1 MRQIYLQRQFYQLA
15 KRSPVKLS
23 EEAKYR
29 LRMVMAW
36 QALRQQGLPGG
47 KAADALGIS
56 RATLYRW
63 NGRLE
68 SEGLKGLEQRSR
80 RPKRVRQRQWG
91 LKEITLIQELRALYP
106 RWGKEKLAVL
116 ARREGTNLSVSTIG
130 RILKYIQQ
138 RGYLKEIVL
147 YRPRY
152 TKRRPKRPYAIRKP
166 KDYRV
171 DEPGDLVQ
179 IDTLDMH
186 PFPQIHFKHF
196 TARDVISRWDV
207 IETFPSA
214 SSANA
219 KAFLSTVIK
228 RMPFPVKAVQVDGG
242 SEFKKHFEETC
253 AELGLKLFVL
263 PPRSPKLNGR
273 VERAHRTHLDEFY
286 SAYPIDFASPT
297 LNNVLEE
304 WERIYNKV
312 RPHRALDNLTPYEY
326 IQQYHPS
333 MIPQLSH
340 MY

>member
-15 KRSPVKLS
+15 KRLPPELS
-23 EEAKYR
+23 EQAKYR

-36 QALRQQGLPGG
+36 QALRQQGFVGG
-47 KAADALGIS
+47 KAAEVLGLS

-63 NGRLE
+63 QGRLE
-68 SEGLKGLEQRSR
+68 SKGLKGLEEHSR

-91 LKEITLIQELRALYP
+91 VKEITVIQELRALYP

-116 ARREGTNLSVSTIG
+116 ARREGENLSVSTIG
-130 RILKYIQQ
+130 RILKYIKQ
-138 RGYLKEIVL
+138 RGYLKDIEFN
-147 YRPRY
+147 RPRY
-152 TKRRPKRPYAIRKP
+152 TKRQPKRPYAVRKP
-166 KDYRV
+166 KDYAV
-171 DEPGDLVQ
+171 DKPGDLVQ
-179 IDTLDMH
+179 IDTLDIH
-186 PFPQIHFKHF
+186 PFPAIHFKHF

-242 SEFKKHFEETC
+242 SEFKKYFEETC
-253 AELGLKLFVL
+253 KELGLKLFVL

-286 SAYPIDFASPT
+286 SAYPIDFTSPA
-297 LNNVLEE
+297 LNAVLEE
-304 WERIYNKV
+304 WERIYNHV

-326 IQQYHPS
+326 IQLNHPS
-333 MIPQLSH
+333 IVP
-340 MY
+340 

>member
-1 MRQIYLQRQFYQLA
+1 LLKLFLA
-15 KRSPVKLS
+15 LS
-23 EEAKYR
+23 
-29 LRMVMAW
+29 
-36 QALRQQGLPGG
+36 GLPGG
-47 KAADALGIS
+47 KAAEVMGIS

-91 LKEITLIQELRALYP
+91 SKEITLILELRTLYP

-116 ARREGTNLSVSTIG
+116 ARREGTNLSV

-138 RGYLKEIVL
+138 RGYLKDNVL

-171 DEPGDLVQ
+171 DAPGDLVQ
-179 IDTLDMH
+179 IDTLDIH
-186 PFPQIHFKHF
+186 PFPQVHFKHF

-207 IETFPSA
+207 VETFPNA

-242 SEFKKHFEETC
+242 TEFKAF
-253 AELGLKLFVL
+253 
-263 PPRSPKLNGR
+263 
-273 VERAHRTHLDEFY
+273 
-286 SAYPIDFASPT
+286 
-297 LNNVLEE
+297 
-304 WERIYNKV
+304 
-312 RPHRALDNLTPYEY
+312 
-326 IQQYHPS
+326 
-333 MIPQLSH
+333 
-340 MY
+340 

>member
-1 MRQIYLQRQFYQLA
+1 MQTNLGGHLLSIVITDILDCELSGKYVLSPFHDCFPLHQPPSQRWEYQVRPLRDHFCISTPCSGHVGFFSSPSGLISTVAPDGLLKLFLA
-15 KRSPVKLS
+15 LS
-23 EEAKYR
+23 
-29 LRMVMAW
+29 
-36 QALRQQGLPGG
+36 GLPGG
-47 KAADALGIS
+47 KAAEVMGIS

-91 LKEITLIQELRALYP
+91 SKEITLILELRTLYP

-116 ARREGTNLSVSTIG
+116 ARREGTNLSV

-138 RGYLKEIVL
+138 RGYLKDNVL

-171 DEPGDLVQ
+171 DAPGDLVQ
-179 IDTLDMH
+179 IDTLDIH
-186 PFPQIHFKHF
+186 PFPQVHFKHF

-207 IETFPSA
+207 VETFPNA

-242 SEFKKHFEETC
+242 TEFKAF
-253 AELGLKLFVL
+253 
-263 PPRSPKLNGR
+263 
-273 VERAHRTHLDEFY
+273 
-286 SAYPIDFASPT
+286 
-297 LNNVLEE
+297 
-304 WERIYNKV
+304 
-312 RPHRALDNLTPYEY
+312 
-326 IQQYHPS
+326 
-333 MIPQLSH
+333 
-340 MY
+340 